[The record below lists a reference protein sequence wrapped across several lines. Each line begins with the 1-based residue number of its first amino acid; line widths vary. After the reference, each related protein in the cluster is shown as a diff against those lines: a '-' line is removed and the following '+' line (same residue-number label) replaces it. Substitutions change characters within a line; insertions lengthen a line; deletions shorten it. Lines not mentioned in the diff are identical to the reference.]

1 MLMTAE
7 QQTTLLTVVDAI
19 NRGTDIYSAVRQLP
33 TPMPD
38 KQEIAAILAILRNP
52 DVGFRHGQVPEAVL
66 ARIVALLKAHAGH
79 PE

>member
-38 KQEIAAILAILRNP
+38 KQEIAAILHILRNP
-52 DVGFRHGQVPEAVL
+52 DVGFRHGQPPEAVL
-66 ARIVALLKAHAGH
+66 ARVLELLESHLPK
-79 PE
+79 